1 MADSEIDHIEELE
14 KRLYARNP
22 ESVPERKYGI
32 LHPTR
37 ESVESKWGETDIKH
51 PKRLMPAPLTG
62 YRRFFLVSIIFFVI
76 ALGVAFFSIYRAGS
90 VLSSK
95 NVDVTVLGNSF
106 VGAGEELP
114 LQVAIAN
121 TNAVPLEGATLTLMY
136 PKGAVDTNGGELV
149 RDVHQI
155 GEVLPGKTTTENFTA
170 VLYGEQG
177 TSHTI
182 TAHLEYKLA
191 GSSAV
196 FIKEKTFSVIINA
209 SPIRLTVDGPAAS
222 ASNQPFTLTIRN
234 LFMGDKPL
242 EHAIVRIEYPSGYVF
257 QSAVPAPVSGNNI
270 WTLGDMTKGT
280 EQVIQIKGKLIGE
293 QQDEKAFRIYVG
305 TPESDTDFRVAVAYT
320 SALHSVII
328 EQPFVTADITIGTS
342 GPDTDVAPVT
352 YGNPIQGS
360 IAWTNNAAIPIASA
374 KFTLAIDSPEV
385 DMNTIVAPNANIDA
399 VARTITWS
407 AMSDEQIAS
416 IDAGA
421 SGTFPFTLNMLPGTT
436 APGDVGLTL
445 SVDGVFPDRDY
456 APVSIAGIDQK
467 TIRFASQL
475 QFAAASLYSTGGIKN
490 TGPFPPKAD
499 VATTYTLQWT
509 ILPVQNALSNVR
521 ASAVLPSTVT
531 WTGVTSPSNESIAY
545 NNDTRTVTWDIG
557 PMPKNTGLAQ
567 GRTIAFQV
575 QVKPSKTQVG
585 SELQLLGETSISGT
599 DAIANVPLAATRQP
613 LTTRLFS
620 DPAYTAGKEK
630 VVP

>member
-1 MADSEIDHIEELE
+1 MADNEIDHIEALE

-37 ESVESKWGETDIKH
+37 ESVDSQWGETSIKH
-51 PKRLMPAPLTG
+51 PKRLMPTSLTG

-76 ALGVAFFSIYRAGS
+76 ALGVAFFSVYRAGS
-90 VLSSK
+90 ALSSK
-95 NVDVTVLGNSF
+95 NVEVTVLGNSF

-121 TNAVPLEGATLTLMY
+121 TNAAPLESTTLTLIY
-136 PKGAVDTNGGELV
+136 PKGAVDTSGGELV
-149 RDVHQI
+149 RDAHTI
-155 GEVLPGKTTTENFTA
+155 GEMLPGKTTTENFTA

-182 TAHLEYKLA
+182 TAHVEYKLA
-191 GSSAV
+191 GSNAV
-196 FIKEKTFSVIINA
+196 FVKEKTFSVIINA

-242 EHAIVRIEYPSGYVF
+242 EHAIVRVEYPSGYVF
-257 QSAVPAPVSGNNI
+257 QSAVPAPISGNNI
-270 WTLGDMTKGT
+270 WSLGDMMKGT
-280 EQVIQIKGKLIGE
+280 EQVIQIKGKLVGE
-293 QQDEKAFRIYVG
+293 QEDEKAFRVYVG

-328 EQPFVTADITIGTS
+328 EQPFVTADITVGTA
-342 GPDTDVAPVT
+342 GADTDVAPVT

-360 IAWTNNAAIPIASA
+360 IAWKNNAAIPIANA
-374 KFTLAIDSPEV
+374 KFTLAIDSPEI
-385 DMNTIVAPNANIDA
+385 DMASIVAPNANIDT

-407 AMSDEQIAS
+407 ATSDPDIAT

-421 SGTFPFTLNMLPGTT
+421 SGTFPFTLHLLPDTT
-436 APGDVGLTL
+436 TPSDVGLTL

-456 APVSIAGIDQK
+456 VAMSIPGIDQK

-490 TGPFPPKAD
+490 IGPFPPKAD
-499 VATTYTLQWT
+499 VATTYTIQWT
-509 ILPVQNALSNVR
+509 ILPVQNPLSSVR
-521 ASAVLPSTVT
+521 ATAVLPSTVT
-531 WTGVTSPSNESIAY
+531 WKNVIVPSTESLSY
-545 NNDTRTVTWDIG
+545 NNDNRTVTWDIG
-557 PMPKNTGLAQ
+557 PMPKNSGLAQ
-567 GRTIAFQV
+567 SRSVAFQV
-575 QVKPSKTQVG
+575 EVKPSKTQVG
-585 SELQLLGETSISGT
+585 SELQLLGDTTISGT
-599 DAIANVPLAATRQP
+599 DAIANVPLTATRQA

-620 DPAYTAGKEK
+620 DPAYTPGKEK